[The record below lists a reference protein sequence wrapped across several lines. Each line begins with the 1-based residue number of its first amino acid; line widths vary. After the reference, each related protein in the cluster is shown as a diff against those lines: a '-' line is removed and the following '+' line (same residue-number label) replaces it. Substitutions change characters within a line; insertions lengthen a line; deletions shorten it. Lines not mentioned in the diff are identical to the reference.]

1 MTDRV
6 VNFDVDGPPRIEVSL
21 AAGDVVV
28 TSGQPGRVTVELS
41 GNPETVEGAA
51 IDATADLVSVR
62 STSQKRNRRLFS
74 KRMDVT
80 VRAPDGASLVVGLGS
95 GDIRIRIAAQDVDV
109 SSGRGDIRIEN
120 PARDVRVKVASGD
133 VHVASVE
140 RELITSSASG
150 DIRADRAMDATV
162 KTASGSV
169 ILGRIDGFA
178 HVKTASGDV
187 RVRDFR
193 GPDLE
198 ISTMSGDVI
207 AGLAP
212 GRTVT
217 ATIKT
222 LSGDLRNKIQPADGG
237 KTGSMMLNIT
247 SFSGDVTLT
256 AAK

>member
-6 VNFDVDGPPRIEVSL
+6 VSFDIDGPPQIEISV
-21 AAGDVVV
+21 AAGDVVI
-28 TSGQPGRVTVELS
+28 TSGKPGRVTVELS
-41 GNPETVEGAA
+41 GNAETVEGAA

-62 STSQKRNRRLFS
+62 STSQKRSRRMFAR
-74 KRMDVT
+74 RMDVT
-80 VRAPDGASLVVGLGS
+80 VRTPDGASLSVGLGS
-95 GDIRIRIAAQDVDV
+95 GDVRIRIAARDVDV
-109 SSGRGDIRIEN
+109 SSGRGDIRIEK

-150 DIRADRAMDATV
+150 DIKVDRAMDATV

-169 ILGRIDGFA
+169 VLGRIDGFA

-187 RVRDFR
+187 RVRDFH

-212 GRTVT
+212 GRTVA

-222 LSGDLRNKIQPADGG
+222 LSGVLRNTIKPADGE
-237 KTGSMMLNIT
+237 KTGSMTLNIT
-247 SFSGDVTLT
+247 SFSGDVTLIG
-256 AAK
+256 AK